1 MSALGDLQLR
11 WAADEDAPAV
21 ARLSKEIDPDM
32 DETQAGLAELF
43 LHSPAE
49 ARRTMYLARQ
59 GDRPVARVRFKS
71 AGELAWAWGIG
82 WLPALEEGHRGPG
95 WAAQDGTPA
104 PALAGLVRALEAQA
118 RGAGARRLTV
128 ELLDPQVP
136 AFAAAGYRPSKRRV
150 EMAAPLVRR
159 PVACDRPLRP
169 PRPGDPA
176 EREALARLLYEGYL
190 GSVDQDGETEEVA
203 RAETVHV
210 LDGEYAPFLA
220 ECSMVIEGDG
230 GPAPAGPALSG
241 LAGAALVLRE
251 GRSLS
256 WLAELVV
263 HRGFRG
269 RGYGR
274 ALVQAAMNSSLDHGY
289 EQMGL
294 VVTLGNMPAEGLY
307 RRLGFREEGEVQH
320 HYVKEIA

>member
-1 MSALGDLQLR
+1 MSTDPDLHLR
-11 WAADEDAPAV
+11 WAADEDARAV

-32 DETQAGLAELF
+32 DETQAGLVELF
-43 LHSPAE
+43 LHSPPE
-49 ARRTMYLARQ
+49 ARRTMYLAWQ
-59 GDRPVARVRFKS
+59 ADRPVARVRFKS
-71 AGELAWAWGIG
+71 AGALAWAWGIG
-82 WLPALEEGHRGPG
+82 WLPA
-95 WAAQDGTPA
+95 WAAEGGTPA
-104 PALAGLVRALEAQA
+104 PALAGPALAGLVRALEAQA
-118 RGAGARRLTV
+118 SAAGARRLTV
-128 ELLDPQVP
+128 ELLAPQVA

-159 PVACDRPLRP
+159 PVICDRPLRP
-169 PRPGDPA
+169 PRPDDPA

-203 RAETVHV
+203 RAETAHV

-220 ECSMVIEGDG
+220 GCSMLIEGDG
-230 GPAPAGPALSG
+230 G
-241 LAGAALVLRE
+241 LAGAALILRE

-256 WLAELVV
+256 WLAEIVV
-263 HRGFRG
+263 HRGCRG

-274 ALVQAAMNSSLDHGY
+274 ALVQAAMNAGLDQGY

-294 VVTLGNMPAEGLY
+294 VVTLGNVPAEGLY